1 MNWGKDIVAIAGA
14 LDSTKFGKIIS
25 FFYQSGSRNSDDGLA
40 TIGIIAEYGFDLII
54 KMSLRGV
61 KNLSLSKDAV
71 GPLQFGEFFIEDIS
85 DRGWEQVKYEL
96 LDEDGYFTCRCSDIQ
111 FLSVSRKTELGPT
124 ELWAIEPTPEQ

>member
-1 MNWGKDIVAIAGA
+1 MNWGKDIEAIAGA
-14 LDSTKFGKIIS
+14 LDSTKFGKITS
-25 FFYQSGSRNSDDGLA
+25 FLYQSKLENSDDELA
-40 TIGIIAEYGFDLII
+40 AMDITAEYAFDLII

-61 KNLSLSKDAV
+61 TNLNMSKDAV

-96 LDEDGYFTCRCSDIQ
+96 TDESEDFACRCSDIQ
-111 FLSVSRKTELGPT
+111 FLSVSRKTELGLT